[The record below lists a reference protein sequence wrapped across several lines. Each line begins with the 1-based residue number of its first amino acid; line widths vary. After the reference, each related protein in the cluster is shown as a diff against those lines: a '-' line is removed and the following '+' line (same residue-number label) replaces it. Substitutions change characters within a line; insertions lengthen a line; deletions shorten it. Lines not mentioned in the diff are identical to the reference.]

1 MVQMV
6 MGAMGEADEDALAC
20 QPLTSRCATLVP
32 NRPPPGGVGD
42 PCSKVM
48 SPYCF
53 ACTSTVFFF
62 FFLIIYLFWLCWV
75 LVAAHEIFPAAG
87 RIQFSNQE

>member
-62 FFLIIYLFWLCWV
+62 FFFNYLFILAV
-75 LVAAHEIFPAAG
+75 LG
-87 RIQFSNQE
+87 LSCGS